1 MGEDAAPRAPYA
13 GVGWGRLRVPFHLP
27 QLLTTDH
34 AAFPGVATPPLAPST
49 PERKWEQAGPTRGR
63 GWGRTGLHAASQGS
77 GSPRNKRGGA
87 GSPRVSSP
95 AGGLAG

>member
-13 GVGWGRLRVPFHLP
+13 GVGWGRPRVPFHLP

-49 PERKWEQAGPTRGR
+49 PERKWEQAGPTRGSR
-63 GWGRTGLHAASQGS
+63 GQDRATRGLS
-77 GSPRNKRGGA
+77 G
-87 GSPRVSSP
+87 V
-95 AGGLAG
+95 